1 MGLRLRKAFL
11 LTRKELKESLKS
23 KEVILI
29 ITLMP
34 LMFAVIMPLCIPLVN
49 LTIPTE
55 VFTEDDF
62 ESFPALV
69 PYWDELDSKGRF
81 LIFFTMIFFESFLL
95 LPMILPMAIAGD
107 SIAGERERKTIESL
121 IASPLT
127 TEEIVLGKLMTT
139 MIPSVLITWF
149 SGIIFMLIAD
159 LSLYGTIGRLV
170 FPNMMSA
177 VLLFGLSPFFT
188 LITTQTMI
196 IVSTRASGM
205 REAQQLGSL
214 VVIPLYLFI
223 LGETAI
229 LVLLKAYWTAVTSS
243 ILLLCT
249 ILLLLINLKIFDRE
263 YMIASVRG

>member
-1 MGLRLRKAFL
+1 MALKIRKAFL
-11 LTRKELKESLKS
+11 LTRKELKESLRS

-49 LTIPTE
+49 LTIPTDT
-55 VFTEDDF
+55 FTEDDF
-62 ESFPALV
+62 DSFPPLV
-69 PYWDELDSKGRF
+69 PYWDELDAKGRF

-95 LPMILPMAIAGD
+95 LPMILPMAIAAD

-121 IASPLT
+121 IASPLS

-149 SGIIFMLIAD
+149 SGLIFMLIAD
-159 LSLYGTIGRLV
+159 LSLYGEIGRLV

-177 VLLFGLSPFFT
+177 VLLFGLSPFLT

-196 IVSTRASGM
+196 VVSTRASGM

-214 VVIPLYLFI
+214 VVIPLYMFI

-229 LVLLKAYWTAVTSS
+229 LVLLKAYWTAVTSA
-243 ILLLCT
+243 ILLLIT
-249 ILLLLINLKIFDRE
+249 IFLLLVNLKVFDRE
-263 YMIASVRG
+263 YMIATIRG

>member
-1 MGLRLRKAFL
+1 MTYSVRL
-11 LTRKELKESLKS
+11 LKS
-23 KEVILI
+23 IFRIATTFSLTAIL
-29 ITLMP
+29 
-34 LMFAVIMPLCIPLVN
+34 FAANPSVQ
-49 LTIPTE
+49 
-55 VFTEDDF
+55 
-62 ESFPALV
+62 
-69 PYWDELDSKGRF
+69 
-81 LIFFTMIFFESFLL
+81 
-95 LPMILPMAIAGD
+95 
-107 SIAGERERKTIESL
+107 AGEIT
-121 IASPLT
+121 
-127 TEEIVLGKLMTT
+127 
-139 MIPSVLITWF
+139 LITWF

-188 LITTQTMI
+188 LITTQTML

-214 VVIPLYLFI
+214 VVIPLFLFI